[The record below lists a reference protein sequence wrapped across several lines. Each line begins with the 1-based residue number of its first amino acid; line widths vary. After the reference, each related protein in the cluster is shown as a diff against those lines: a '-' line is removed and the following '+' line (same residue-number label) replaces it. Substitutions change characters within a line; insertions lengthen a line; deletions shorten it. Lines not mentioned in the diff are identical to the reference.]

1 VENRFSQPVGKVVL
15 AHLSQS
21 VLQNFVSFAFTLSFG
36 GVPVEEE
43 LDARNVFRDCFL
55 WEGAN

>member
-1 VENRFSQPVGKVVL
+1 
-15 AHLSQS
+15 

-43 LDARNVFRDCFL
+43 LDARNVFRDCFPL
-55 WEGAN
+55 GRGELEQVWIVGVFTSQVEGIGH